1 MHTYCS
7 KEGDSMEGMEGD
19 RCHKDGW
26 KDRNRRVGYF
36 VKELFPFDVGK
47 EGGKAHRE
55 RIGKRWP
62 LWLNPP
68 LPTPPSCPRTRNDDE
83 Q

>member
-1 MHTYCS
+1 
-7 KEGDSMEGMEGD
+7 MEGMEGD

-55 RIGKRWP
+55 RIGKRRP
-62 LWLNPP
+62 L
-68 LPTPPSCPRTRNDDE
+68 
-83 Q
+83 